1 MTTTKKASPEL
12 ARAEESLARAAAAY
26 PDVVEHGPW
35 GHRAFKVRGKTFLFM
50 HAEGDELSFS
60 VKLPTSRAT
69 VLKLP
74 QAEPTHY
81 GLGKSGWVTFL
92 FRKGNKVPLAAA
104 KAWLHESFVAIAPKK
119 LSAELGASKTAPR
132 ASKASRMKAAPA
144 TVRKK
149 VAKTTVRKR

>member
-12 ARAEESLARAAAAY
+12 SRAEESIARAAAAY

-50 HAEGDELSFS
+50 YAEGEELSFS
-60 VKLPTSRAT
+60 VKLPSSRAT

-74 QAEPTHY
+74 YAEPTHY

-92 FRKGNKVPLAAA
+92 FRKGNKVPLAEA

-119 LSAELGASKTAPR
+119 LSAELAASKPAPR
-132 ASKASRMKAAPA
+132 ARKASGAKESRA
-144 TVRKK
+144 VRKK
-149 VAKTTVRKR
+149 NAKTTGRKA